1 MELWGIELGGGKV
14 RKIIVEGIKD
24 VYAYI
29 TSKKIADEVISTNLI
44 EDEIDEIV
52 HNSYVK
58 MVADPGYGD
67 SKTAYAI
74 VDQNGN
80 VLDNFSVKP
89 VLPVELI
96 KKWYDKFGKHIK
108 PDLDL
113 IKFVLGKGR
122 QGKGLYPKQDPIE
135 GEDMEYDSMDML
147 NKACYTALRKEVLR
161 IALSSG
167 AEYESFALSE
177 PIIL

>member
-1 MELWGIELGGGKV
+1 MELWRIELGGGKA

-58 MVADPGYGD
+58 MVADPGDGD

-80 VLDNFSVKP
+80 VLDNFIVKP
-89 VLPVELI
+89 VLPEELI
-96 KKWYDKFGKHIK
+96 KKWHDIFDKM
-108 PDLDL
+108 
-113 IKFVLGKGR
+113 R
-122 QGKGLYPKQDPIE
+122 
-135 GEDMEYDSMDML
+135 
-147 NKACYTALRKEVLR
+147 T
-161 IALSSG
+161 
-167 AEYESFALSE
+167 
-177 PIIL
+177 